1 MVAVTTAEETILY
14 RPGLPNRVAQRLKA
28 VGLRPTRQRLGLG
41 GLLFEGLDRHVSA
54 EALFHE
60 ARAAK
65 LNVSLATVYN
75 TLHQFAAAGLLR
87 KVVVNTG
94 QTFFDTNTTDHHH
107 FFNERTGEVRDIP
120 LGEVELTRL
129 PTAPDGFELAYVDVV
144 VHLRPKLR

>member
-1 MVAVTTAEETILY
+1 MLPFCNALDKLRTA
-14 RPGLPNRVAQRLKA
+14 
-28 VGLRPTRQRLGLG
+28 GLRPTRQRLSLTQI
-41 GLLFEGLDRHVSA
+41 LFGQGNRHITAEELHA
-54 EALFHE
+54 EAQT
-60 ARAAK
+60 AK
-65 LNVSLATVYN
+65 ADVSLATVYN